1 MRFAVLFGALSG
13 LVAVVLSAWAAHGLK
28 GVLSPE
34 DLGRIAVG
42 ARLQIWHALALLAV
56 GALGAARPARAL
68 DCAAWGFA
76 AGTVL
81 FSGGLYLK
89 AFTGLAFFAYATPL
103 GGAAFFAGWLALAWY
118 GLRAHLLGP
127 R

>member
-1 MRFAVLFGALSG
+1 MRYAVVFGALSG
-13 LVAVVLSAWAAHGLK
+13 LVAVLLSAWAAHGLK
-28 GVLSPE
+28 ATLGPE

-56 GALGAARPARAL
+56 GALAAARPGRAL
-68 DCAAWGFA
+68 DVATWGFA
-76 AGTVL
+76 LGTLL

-89 AFTGLAFFAYATPL
+89 AFTGLAFATYAAPL
-103 GGAAFFAGWLALAWY
+103 GGVLFFAGWLALAWH
-118 GLRAHLLGP
+118 GLKAHVHGP